1 MQTGIMLCSPFR
13 CAVQQQQWALICQC
27 WFACCAVVAY
37 VISACTFKHN
47 SANALYLTCFYK
59 VRIHFLH
66 AQNASYFSNVHV
78 NPEKLFC
85 SLRSA
90 CCARWEHA
98 SRAEVLPLVR
108 DDSQCQRCV
117 KGKRAGLRSF
127 LSPEGTNLVL
137 RMVLHCGWLNCAADS
152 DSARVLQQ
160 LCSAK

>member
-1 MQTGIMLCSPFR
+1 MC
-13 CAVQQQQWALICQC
+13 C
-27 WFACCAVVAY
+27 FACCAVVAY

-47 SANALYLTCFYK
+47 SANALQLTCLHK
-59 VRIHFLH
+59 VRIHFVR

-85 SLRSA
+85 SNSA

-98 SRAEVLPLVR
+98 SRAEVLPLLVGR
-108 DDSQCQRCV
+108 FPAQRCA
-117 KGKRAGLRSF
+117 KGKRAGLRRF
-127 LSPEGTNLVL
+127 YSPEEKKLIL

-160 LCSAK
+160 LYSAK